1 MTNKDSYSS
10 SVSMQVGIEF
20 SQVDWS
26 QRVDSGMCIDFIL
39 LACSISV
46 DILVDKRVQATRTQQ

>member
-1 MTNKDSYSS
+1 
-10 SVSMQVGIEF
+10 MQVGIEF